1 MSANPCREIRHG
13 FVSLLLVLTC
23 WVNGTQFNCVR
34 RARLNGKVCHTSTL
48 KRKDF
53 PYVLSKNKLISHRCK
68 QKKMN
73 PLLKTALLRFIAF
86 SLLTSL
92 SAWLFVFVEY
102 TGKNEVHEKYQS
114 LRSLYESMAWKY
126 NMSINEFNN
135 FSNAVYEAMSVP
147 APVWT
152 YHNAMDFV
160 LQAVTTIGEIRSY

>member
-1 MSANPCREIRHG
+1 MAL
-13 FVSLLLVLTC
+13 SLITCDGLVE
-23 WVNGTQFNCVR
+23 VY
-34 RARLNGKVCHTSTL
+34 HTFTL
-48 KRKDF
+48 KRKYF
-53 PYVLSKNKLISHRCK
+53 LYVLSQNKLISHRCK

-102 TGKNEVHEKYQS
+102 TGRNEFHEKYQS

-147 APVWT
+147 APEWT
-152 YHNAMDFV
+152 YHNAIDFV
-160 LQAVTTIGEIRSY
+160 LQAVTTIGEMRSY